1 MFCCTLVPK
10 SPYTKQ
16 CNFRSTAVKQI
27 QGRGSLND
35 WWIHKGRIS
44 ASGNPTDKELE
55 DLRGQGFAAVISLLD
70 EQQQKLRY
78 NVADAE
84 RAGWVRHDLPIR
96 EGEAPSLDQLERF
109 RKIIQALPPNAKVL
123 IHCSTGRGRAA
134 TFGAAYWI
142 MRGSSATEAI
152 KSIEKAGYQ
161 DWETPERTVVL
172 GEFAEHR
179 NREAQRSEKGAM
191 T

>member
-1 MFCCTLVPK
+1 M
-10 SPYTKQ
+10 
-16 CNFRSTAVKQI
+16 
-27 QGRGSLND
+27 ND
-35 WWIHKGRIS
+35 WWIHKGRIL
-44 ASGNPTDKELE
+44 ACANPTDNELRH
-55 DLRGQGFAAVISLLD
+55 LRAQGFAVMISLLD
-70 EQQQKLRY
+70 EQQQQPRY

-84 RAGWVRHDLPIR
+84 RAGWERHVLAIR
-96 EGEAPSLDQLERF
+96 EGEAPSLDQLERC
-109 RKIIQALPPNAKVL
+109 RKIIQALPPNTKVL

-161 DWETPERTVVL
+161 DWETPERKVVL

-179 NREAQRSEKGAM
+179 NREAQRSEKGA
-191 T
+191 TT

>member
-1 MFCCTLVPK
+1 M
-10 SPYTKQ
+10 
-16 CNFRSTAVKQI
+16 
-27 QGRGSLND
+27 ND
-35 WWIHKGRIS
+35 WWIDRGRIL

-55 DLRGQGFAAVISLLD
+55 DLRAKGFAVMISLLD
-70 EQQQKLRY
+70 EQQQQPRY

-84 RAGWVRHDLPIR
+84 RAGWVRHVLPIR

-109 RKIIQALPPNAKVL
+109 RKIIQALPPNTKVL

-134 TFGAAYWI
+134 TLGAAYWI
-142 MRGSSATEAI
+142 VKGSSATEAI

-161 DWETPERTVVL
+161 DWETPARKVVL

-179 NREAQRSEKGAM
+179 NRAAQRSDKGAM

>member
-1 MFCCTLVPK
+1 MAC
-10 SPYTKQ
+10 
-16 CNFRSTAVKQI
+16 A
-27 QGRGSLND
+27 
-35 WWIHKGRIS
+35 
-44 ASGNPTDKELE
+44 NPTDKELE
-55 DLRGQGFAAVISLLD
+55 DRRGQGFAVVISLFD
-70 EQQQKLRY
+70 EQQQKPRY

-84 RAGWVRHDLPIR
+84 RAGWVRHVLPIR

-123 IHCSTGRGRAA
+123 IHCSTGLGRAA
-134 TFGAAYWI
+134 TLGAAYWI
-142 MRGSSATEAI
+142 VKGSSATEAV

-161 DWETPERTVVL
+161 DWETPERKVVL

>member
-1 MFCCTLVPK
+1 M
-10 SPYTKQ
+10 
-16 CNFRSTAVKQI
+16 
-27 QGRGSLND
+27 ND
-35 WWIHKGRIS
+35 WWIDPGCVL
-44 ASGNPTDKELE
+44 ACANPTDKELE
-55 DLRGQGFAAVISLLD
+55 DLRAKGFAVMISLLD
-70 EQQQKLRY
+70 EQQQQPRY

-84 RAGWVRHDLPIR
+84 RAGWERHVLPVR

-109 RKIIQALPPNAKVL
+109 RKIIQALPPNTKVL

-142 MRGSSATEAI
+142 VKGSSATEAI
-152 KSIEKAGYQ
+152 KRIEEAGHQ
-161 DWETPERTVVL
+161 DWETRARKVVL

>member
-1 MFCCTLVPK
+1 M
-10 SPYTKQ
+10 
-16 CNFRSTAVKQI
+16 
-27 QGRGSLND
+27 ND
-35 WWIHKGRIS
+35 WWIHKDCIL
-44 ASGNPTDKELE
+44 ACANPTDKELE
-55 DLRGQGFAAVISLLD
+55 DLRAQGFAVVISLLD
-70 EQQQKLRY
+70 EQQQQPRY

-84 RAGWVRHDLPIR
+84 RAGWVRHVLPIR

-109 RKIIQALPPNAKVL
+109 RRIIQALPPNTKVL

-142 MRGSSATEAI
+142 VRGSSATEAI
-152 KSIEKAGYQ
+152 RSIEKAGYQ
-161 DWETPERTVVL
+161 DWETPERKVVL

>member
-1 MFCCTLVPK
+1 
-10 SPYTKQ
+10 
-16 CNFRSTAVKQI
+16 
-27 QGRGSLND
+27 LND
-35 WWIHKGRIS
+35 WWIDRGRIL
-44 ASGNPTDKELE
+44 ACANPTDNELRH
-55 DLRGQGFAAVISLLD
+55 LRAQGFAVMISLLD
-70 EQQQKLRY
+70 EQQQQPRY

-84 RAGWVRHDLPIR
+84 RAGWERHVLAIR
-96 EGEAPSLDQLERF
+96 EGEAPPLDQLERF
-109 RKIIQALPPNAKVL
+109 RKIIQALPPNTKVL

-142 MRGSSATEAI
+142 VQGSSATEAI

-161 DWETPERTVVL
+161 DWETRARKVVL